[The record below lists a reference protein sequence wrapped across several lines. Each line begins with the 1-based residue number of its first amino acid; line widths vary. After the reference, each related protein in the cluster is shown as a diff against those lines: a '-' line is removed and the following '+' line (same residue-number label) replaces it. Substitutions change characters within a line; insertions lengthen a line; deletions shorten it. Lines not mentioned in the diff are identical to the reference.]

1 MGIAYNTS
9 IVMDGLLSF
18 WDASNIRSYPGSGTT
33 WLDISSYGYNLA
45 ARNSPTFTTTNGI
58 SYFTLNGTNQDF
70 YLASYGPAFTSIT
83 FNMWVW
89 RNGTQNGYTG
99 LVMSRG
105 NASGFTYQT
114 GGTTLGYHWLNDGG
128 TYTYSSGIDT
138 ANQTWSMATL
148 VITATDAKWYLN
160 GILQNTRIAS
170 HASSTF
176 SNLYIGS
183 DSGTGGRY
191 YNGRISMVQMYN
203 RALSAAEIKTNYN
216 ATKKRY
222 GL

>member
-9 IVMDGLLSF
+9 IVMDGLVSF

-33 WLDISSYGYNLA
+33 WLDISSFDYNLA

-70 YLASYGPAFTSIT
+70 YLASYGPTYTQIT
-83 FNMWVW
+83 INLWVW
-89 RNGTQNGYTG
+89 RNGAQNGYTG

-105 NASGFTYQT
+105 NATGFTYQT
-114 GGTTLGYHWLNDGG
+114 AGASLGYHWINDGN
-128 TYTYSSGIDT
+128 TYTYSSGVDT
-138 ANQTWSMATL
+138 ANQTWAMATL
-148 VITATDAKWYLN
+148 VVSPTDAKWYIN
-160 GILQNTRIAS
+160 GVLQNARTYS
-170 HASSTF
+170 HSSSTF

-183 DSGTGGRY
+183 DSGQGGRY
-191 YNGRISMVQMYN
+191 YNGLISMIQMYK

-216 ATKKRY
+216 ATKKRF